1 MPILPGL
8 WAEDV
13 HDSSIRIREQ
23 VSIGETDQWVVFGYQ
38 GNKCVTIQGWKV
50 KKNAELWARRLRRME
65 LRVRTLPRSKVK
77 VEDEPETKFDALKKA
92 FPNAKVIV

>member
-13 HDSSIRIREQ
+13 HDASIRIREQ

-38 GNKCVTIQGWKV
+38 DKKCVTIQGWKV